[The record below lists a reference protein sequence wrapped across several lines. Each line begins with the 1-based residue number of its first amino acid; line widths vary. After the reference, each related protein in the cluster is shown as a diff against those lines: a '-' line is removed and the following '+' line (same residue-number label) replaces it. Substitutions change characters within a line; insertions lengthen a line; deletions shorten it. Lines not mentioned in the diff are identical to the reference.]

1 MEFSPIDLSKD
12 FTNGVIGEA
21 RRFRERSAPKSLSSE
36 GDPGPQ
42 IICLLPPHECL
53 GALVCFYPLK
63 FRQNREAVVGDPA
76 QPKHLL
82 PRVLPMLCPTPHQL
96 ALQILLPQLS
106 AYTEVYHP
114 G

>member
-42 IICLLPPHECL
+42 IICLLPPHGVFGSVSLFLSTEIQTEQ
-53 GALVCFYPLK
+53 GGGGGGP
-63 FRQNREAVVGDPA
+63 RPA
-76 QPKHLL
+76 
-82 PRVLPMLCPTPHQL
+82 
-96 ALQILLPQLS
+96 
-106 AYTEVYHP
+106 
-114 G
+114 